1 MYMKCR
7 VIIFIVM
14 LLFANNIYCE
24 TVYKSQYDTDETIE
38 IILKDEEKNNNE
50 NKERSLYTTPILCYY
65 SNGYIF
71 INSIESIEEIE
82 VAIINLQTNEIIY
95 ENEDKLSVKIK
106 VSESQGNYFIRITCN
121 DNKSYIGFYT
131 L

>member
-1 MYMKCR
+1 MKCR
-7 VIIFIVM
+7 VIISFVM
-14 LLFANNIYCE
+14 LLFTNNIYCE
-24 TVYKSQYDTDETIE
+24 TINSTQYDTDEIIE
-38 IILKDEEKNNNE
+38 IKLQDEEKNNNE
-50 NKERSLYTTPILCYY
+50 NKGRSLYPTPISCYY

-71 INSIESIEEIE
+71 INSIEALESIE
-82 VAIINLQTNEIIY
+82 VRIINLQTNETIY

>member
-38 IILKDEEKNNNE
+38 IIL
-50 NKERSLYTTPILCYY
+50 
-65 SNGYIF
+65 
-71 INSIESIEEIE
+71 
-82 VAIINLQTNEIIY
+82 
-95 ENEDKLSVKIK
+95 
-106 VSESQGNYFIRITCN
+106 
-121 DNKSYIGFYT
+121 
-131 L
+131 

>member
-38 IILKDEEKNNNE
+38 IILKDEEKNKNLFYN
-50 NKERSLYTTPILCYY
+50 C
-65 SNGYIF
+65 SND
-71 INSIESIEEIE
+71 S
-82 VAIINLQTNEIIY
+82 A
-95 ENEDKLSVKIK
+95 DD
-106 VSESQGNYFIRITCN
+106 C
-121 DNKSYIGFYT
+121 
-131 L
+131 